1 MHHYVRVGL
10 HGQVGRFQ
18 SADAARYARG
28 TRVIVRTVR
37 GLETGEV
44 LSAAESSA
52 APLNGLADGQLLR
65 GMSPQDH
72 LLAAR
77 LDQRRDEAY
86 DACVAMLAEEGHSAV
101 LMDVEPLFDGR
112 GLYFHFLGDVPPE
125 VERLTTQLA
134 EAYEAKAQIGRFAE
148 TLSEG
153 CGPGCGTEEAK
164 GQGGCATCV
173 GCAVSGACAK

>member
-1 MHHYVRVGL
+1 M
-10 HGQVGRFQ
+10 
-18 SADAARYARG
+18 
-28 TRVIVRTVR
+28 T
-37 GLETGEV
+37 
-44 LSAAESSA
+44 
-52 APLNGLADGQLLR
+52 
-65 GMSPQDH
+65 PQDH

-101 LMDVEPLFDGR
+101 LMDVEHLFDGR

-125 VERLTTQLA
+125 VEQLTTQLA

-164 GQGGCATCV
+164 GQGGCADLRGVRGEWELCEVMTSSGFRIKLHQAMVLSVKTSLTHAYVVIACV
-173 GCAVSGACAK
+173 AFRL